1 MPTNRSR
8 KVKKPVEVVEEEVLE
23 EDEEYEEEEEDDVL
37 PLGEDSS
44 VLFASGQEKVIEVI
58 HAGKRWIFKYK
69 EMTWGEKN
77 ACVDAAQTWDQN
89 NGFNFSLSKYY
100 AAALTRMLTETPIRP
115 ITETTLSKLDRAIG
129 EQLVAIVPQPVEPN
143 VQDLKGQ

>member
-1 MPTNRSR
+1 MATKRR

-23 EDEEYEEEEEDDVL
+23 EEEYEDEEEDEEL
-37 PLGEDSS
+37 PIGEDSS
-44 VLFASGQEKVIEVI
+44 ALFASSEQKTIEVV
-58 HAGKRWIFKYK
+58 HKGQRWIFKYK

-77 ACVDAAQTWDQN
+77 ACVDLAQTWDQN

>member
-1 MPTNRSR
+1 MATKSR
-8 KVKKPVEVVEEEVLE
+8 KVTKPVEVVEVE
-23 EDEEYEEEEEDDVL
+23 EEYEEEDEELPIGDD
-37 PLGEDSS
+37 PSA
-44 VLFASGQEKVIEVI
+44 LFASSEQKTIEVI
-58 HAGKRWIFKYK
+58 HAGKRWLFKYR

-77 ACVDAAQTWDQN
+77 ACVDLAQTWDQD

-129 EQLVAIVPQPVEPN
+129 EQLVAIVPQPVETN
-143 VQDLKGQ
+143 IADLKG

>member
-1 MPTNRSR
+1 MATQRR
-8 KVKKPVEVVEEEVLE
+8 KVKKPVEVVEEVLE
-23 EDEEYEEEEEDDVL
+23 EDEEYEDEEEDDIL

-44 VLFASGQEKVIEVI
+44 ALFVSGEEKVIEVV

-69 EMTWGEKN
+69 EMSWGEKN
-77 ACVDAAQTWDQN
+77 ACVDVAQTWTEN

>member
-1 MPTNRSR
+1 MATQRR
-8 KVKKPVEVVEEEVLE
+8 KVKKPVEVVEEVLE
-23 EDEEYEEEEEDDVL
+23 EDGEYEDEEEDDVL

-44 VLFASGQEKVIEVI
+44 ALFVSGQEKTIEVV
-58 HAGKRWIFKYK
+58 HGGKRWIFKYK
-69 EMTWGEKN
+69 EMSWGEKN